1 MGGDAGDLDL
11 DGYDMSPGQIED
23 LAFQGGPM
31 PAGLNAA
38 EQLLFLQFRYLY
50 RYARLVEMPREQG
63 QREKAMLL
71 KEFQKRSAHVKH
83 MEKTDAMWKAIEAAG
98 NRYGIERTLE
108 NADAFV
114 EAVYGARLKEEPK

>member
-1 MGGDAGDLDL
+1 MK
-11 DGYDMSPGQIED
+11 PEQIED
-23 LAFQGGPM
+23 LAFRNEPL
-31 PAGLNAA
+31 PKGLNAA

-63 QREKAMLL
+63 QREKVMLL

-83 MEKTDAMWKAIEAAG
+83 MEKTAAMWKEIEAAG
-98 NRYGIERTLE
+98 NRYGTNRTLE

-114 EAVYGARLKEEPK
+114 AAVYGARLKEVRK

>member
-1 MGGDAGDLDL
+1 
-11 DGYDMSPGQIED
+11 MSPGQIED
-23 LAFQGGPM
+23 LAFQGKSM

-83 MEKTDAMWKAIEAAG
+83 MEKTAAMWKEIEAAG

-114 EAVYGARLKEEPK
+114 KAVYGVKLKHDRVREGGPEKRDQ

>member
-1 MGGDAGDLDL
+1 MK
-11 DGYDMSPGQIED
+11 PEQIED
-23 LAFQGGPM
+23 LAFQGKSM

-71 KEFQKRSAHVKH
+71 KEFQKRFAHVKH
-83 MEKTDAMWKAIEAAG
+83 MEKTDAMWKEIEAAG

-114 EAVYGARLKEEPK
+114 GAVYGARLKEEPKWKYSPGA